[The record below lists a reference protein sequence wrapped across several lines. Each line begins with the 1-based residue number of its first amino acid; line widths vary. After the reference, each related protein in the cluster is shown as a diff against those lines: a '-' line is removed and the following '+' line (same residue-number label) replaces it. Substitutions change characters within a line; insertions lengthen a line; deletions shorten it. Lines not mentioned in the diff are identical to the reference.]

1 MQLLLDYPS
10 SYISVYVLILLTDNE
25 VDICG
30 SPNGTIALLRPQSWR
45 HTEPLHSHDEDYHS
59 RQATDRCNHSQTVVA
74 DKCRGDGEAVS
85 GVLVEK
91 QPSAMTDTSAS
102 SQAPMTR
109 RKRLVGSLEP
119 SSGFFS
125 YYFLA
130 FDALRINEEVVF
142 RPMPCLFEIQ
152 FFNHINRSDIPDQF
166 CRAGVNLYI
175 KLRRPCEIS
184 CLLTLYV
191 CLFVRCVSVSFPF
204 VHANCGQTVSIVTRL
219 DTMGGCTLARCDF
232 GHSII
237 GALSLVIQ
245 SRYAD

>member
-1 MQLLLDYPS
+1 MDLCD
-10 SYISVYVLILLTDNE
+10 
-25 VDICG
+25 

-45 HTEPLHSHDEDYHS
+45 HTEPLRSHDEGYHS

-102 SQAPMTR
+102 SQATMTR

-125 YYFLA
+125 YYFLVLA
-130 FDALRINEEVVF
+130 ALRINEEVVF
-142 RPMPCLFEIQ
+142 RPIPCLFEIQ

-191 CLFVRCVSVSFPF
+191 CLFVCLFVCTMCVSVSRFLLF
-204 VHANCGQTVSIVTRL
+204 TQTVARQCPLSL
-219 DTMGGCTLARCDF
+219 DWIQWVVAPWPGATLA
-232 GHSII
+232 
-237 GALSLVIQ
+237 IQ
-245 SRYAD
+245 

>member
-1 MQLLLDYPS
+1 MDL
-10 SYISVYVLILLTDNE
+10 
-25 VDICG
+25 CG

-45 HTEPLHSHDEDYHS
+45 HTEPLHSHDEGYHS
-59 RQATDRCNHSQTVVA
+59 RQPTDRCNHSQTVVA

-91 QPSAMTDTSAS
+91 QPSAMTDTRAS

-125 YYFLA
+125 LYFLA
-130 FDALRINEEVVF
+130 FAALRINEEVVF
-142 RPMPCLFEIQ
+142 WPMLCLFEIQ

-191 CLFVRCVSVSFPF
+191 CLFVRCVCQSLVSFCSRKLWPDSVHCHLTGYNGWLHLGQVRLWPF
-204 VHANCGQTVSIVTRL
+204 NNRCIIVSHPITLCRL
-219 DTMGGCTLARCDF
+219 THC
-232 GHSII
+232 
-237 GALSLVIQ
+237 Q
-245 SRYAD
+245 